1 MALLAHQK
9 LTWVLP
15 GQPFGTGKDGD
26 YSSAT
31 APTLT
36 KDSISGTSGSPTL
49 TTAGSTFA
57 NGDILLLHQSRGTG
71 VGQYE
76 YAKVVS
82 GGGTTTLTLSKN
94 LVYTYTDS
102 GASQAQAIKIPQYK
116 DVTIQSGTWSPAAWD
131 GNTGG
136 ILIFAASGVLT
147 PTGTISV
154 NSLGYA
160 GGLQYQCT
168 TNSATAYAGE
178 GTAAASFR
186 NDSSSTAANGNG
198 GGPGMRGATG
208 YNDGPGGGGGNGTAG
223 TGNLQDAS
231 RDGDGGN
238 TSGDLNLQNITF
250 GGGGGGGV
258 FDNTGGTGYGGNGGT
273 GAGIVII
280 HAKRILTVNSITAN
294 GANGQNWSGTA
305 GNTGGGGA
313 AGGSILILT
322 EMGDIGTDKLS
333 TTGGSGGTSRNGQVA
348 GVGGKGRIA
357 IYYGV
362 SLSGSVGGSYYGSY
376 NAERDTDLITGSGA
390 AFALFV

>member
-1 MALLAHQK
+1 MTLLAHQK
-9 LTWVLP
+9 LNWVLP

-31 APTLT
+31 APSLT
-36 KDSISGTSGSPTL
+36 KDSISGTAGSPNL

-76 YAKVVS
+76 YAKVIS
-82 GGGTTTLTLSKN
+82 GGGTTSLVLSKN

-102 GASQAQAIKIPQYK
+102 GASQAQAIKVPQYK
-116 DVTIQSGTWSPAAWD
+116 DVTIQSGTWSPSAWD

-136 ILIFAASGVLT
+136 ILIFAVSGVLT
-147 PTGTISV
+147 QVGTISV
-154 NSLGYA
+154 SSSGYV
-160 GGLQYQCT
+160 GGQQYYCT

-186 NDSSSTAANGNG
+186 NDSSSTVANGNG

-208 YNDGPGGGGGNGTAG
+208 YNDGTGGGGGNGTAG
-223 TGNLQDAS
+223 TGNLNDAS
-231 RDGDGGN
+231 RDGDGGG
-238 TSGDLNLQNITF
+238 TSGDLALSNITF

-258 FDNTGGTGYGGNGGT
+258 YDNTGGTGYGGNGGT

-280 HAKRILTVNSITAN
+280 FAARTNTITSILAV

-313 AGGSILILT
+313 AGGSVLICA
-322 EMGDIGTDKLS
+322 GIVDIGTDKID
-333 TTGGSGGTSRNGQVA
+333 TRGGVGGTSRNGQTA
-348 GVGGKGRIA
+348 GVGGKGRVA
-357 IYYGV
+357 VYYGISLAG
-362 SLSGSVGGSYYGSY
+362 SLSSTYYGTYTS
-376 NAERDTDLITGSGA
+376 EVDKDLVTGSGA
-390 AFALFV
+390 AFLLFV